1 MKRERSSELAAK
13 GDIEIKEQYCV
24 GCGYCA
30 YCCNRGCIVMP
41 GDRFSPQGYLLPV
54 FVNTD
59 KCTGCAACA
68 WMCPHIAIDVYKY
81 VGQEEPGGEMEDQ

>member
-1 MKRERSSELAAK
+1 MAAK

-24 GCGYCA
+24 GCGYCV
-30 YCCNRGCIVMP
+30 YFCNRECIVIP
-41 GDRFSPQGYLLPV
+41 GDRFTPQGYLLPV

-68 WMCPHIAIDVYKY
+68 RMCPHMAIDVYKY
-81 VGQEEPGGEMEDQ
+81 VEEKN